1 MSNNNNNNNGKIN
14 TSSKKFKIVA
24 NSNSPKGKFL
34 ANWLLTKSYHLERE
48 INPRPVQFYDTYK
61 RGTVVMVDF
70 GVNIG
75 NEMSNRHFGIV
86 INKTDNKKNG
96 IITVLPLSS
105 KFSPHYLKLNDEL
118 FTIIVDDIGEKL
130 RSLMSELNEVEAVL
144 KKSNLNDKKSIA
156 EADTPKIETVREYLL
171 EKLNAAADKR
181 QKLEDILKVYM
192 KYNKDTFVCTKNI
205 QTLSKLRVFKI
216 NEYDPS
222 GSMRISKSTMER
234 IDNEIV
240 SVLTNIKISN

>member
-1 MSNNNNNNNGKIN
+1 MSNYDNQNNGKIN

-48 INPRPVQFYDTYK
+48 ITPRPSQFYDTYK

-86 INKTDNKKNG
+86 LNKTDNKKNG
-96 IITVLPLSS
+96 IMTVLPLSS
-105 KFSPHYLKLNDEL
+105 KSSPHYLKLNDEL
-118 FTIIVDDIGEKL
+118 FNIIVEDIGEKL
-130 RSLMSELNEVEAVL
+130 DSLLSELNEVEKVL
-144 KKSNLNDKKSIA
+144 EESNLNDKKSIT
-156 EADTPKIETVREYLL
+156 EADTSKIETVRKYLL
-171 EKLNAAADKR
+171 EKLAAASDK
-181 QKLEDILKVYM
+181 QKKLEDILKVYA
-192 KYNKDTFVCTKNI
+192 KYNKDTYVCTKNI

-234 IDNEIV
+234 IDSEIV